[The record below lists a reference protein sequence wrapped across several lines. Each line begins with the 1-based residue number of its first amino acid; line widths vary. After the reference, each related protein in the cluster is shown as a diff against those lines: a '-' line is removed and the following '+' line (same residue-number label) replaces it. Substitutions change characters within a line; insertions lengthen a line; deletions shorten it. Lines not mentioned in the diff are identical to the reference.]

1 MDDTTISAIVEAAR
15 AQPPELQGRWIAEQA
30 IAAARAADAGISDQA
45 LEAEY
50 QAWYQ
55 REYGRG
61 PGAIGVAWAVGW
73 GRHLLS
79 GGRHA

>member
-15 AQPPELQGRWIAEQA
+15 AMPPELQGQWIARQA
-30 IAAARAADAGISDQA
+30 IAAARDADAGLSDQA

-50 QAWYQ
+50 LAWYG
-55 REYGRG
+55 RKYGRS
-61 PGAIGVAWAVGW
+61 PGAIGTTWAIGW